1 MSGRVVVIGSGTM
14 GPGIAISF
22 AQGGYQVTLTDIK
35 ADILEQAKSKV
46 KSSLSDFSKYGII
59 DKETE
64 QHILNRIEYSL
75 DSASAVKNCD
85 LVVEAVPE
93 KLEIKHEIF
102 RLLDRAAPN
111 EAILASNTSG
121 IPIKQI
127 AQATTRKNMV
137 LGIHFYNPAHLNR
150 LVELIKT
157 DDTDPNVAERA
168 REMLVRSGKT
178 PVTVKDI
185 PGFLHNRLIYA
196 LLREAVNL
204 VETGQTTIE
213 DVDTVVREAFGPRF
227 SVLGLFKLVDIVGID
242 IYYSVSSN
250 LNKLL
255 ADDKEPSP
263 WIKSY
268 IDKRELGLK
277 TGKGFYDWRNDQGK
291 TTRILAERLI
301 ESMKRN
307 R

>member
-1 MSGRVVVIGSGTM
+1 MTGRVVVIGSGTM

-46 KSSLSDFSKYGII
+46 KSSLSDFSKYGVI
-59 DKETE
+59 DKDAE
-64 QHILNRIEYSL
+64 QHVLNRIEYSL
-75 DSASAVKNCD
+75 DSARSVKDCD

-93 KLEIKHEIF
+93 KLEVKHEIF

-157 DDTDPNVAERA
+157 DDTDPKVAERA

-196 LLREAVNL
+196 LLREAVSL

-250 LNKLL
+250 LNKSL
-255 ADDKEPSP
+255 ADGKEPSH

-268 IDKRELGLK
+268 LDRGELGLK
-277 TGKGFYDWRNDQGK
+277 TGKGFYDWRDDKGK
-291 TTRILAERLI
+291 TTRILTERLI
-301 ESMKRN
+301 EAMKRN
-307 R
+307 H